1 MFVEGI
7 DVVLALL
14 PVPAVVVIF
23 VEMYV
28 SWLLAVIVEPGDL
41 VSDSCSSARLVG
53 TPVAPPTFVVVFSF
67 WSAVVELFNCVANVA
82 EFSTNADSL
91 SSVVSNS
98 VVESGDD
105 LLIVVSSVFDTVSD
119 VAVVEI
125 KGVNVVVSSDVGE
138 ILGSSVVELH
148 MW

>member
-1 MFVEGI
+1 MNVET
-7 DVVLALL
+7 
-14 PVPAVVVIF
+14 
-23 VEMYV
+23 
-28 SWLLAVIVEPGDL
+28 GDL
-41 VSDSCSSARLVG
+41 VSESSSSTTLVG
-53 TPVAPPTFVVVFSF
+53 ISVSPPIFVIVIVFSF
-67 WSAVVELFNCVANVA
+67 WSAVAELLNCVANVA

-98 VVESGDD
+98 VVES
-105 LLIVVSSVFDTVSD
+105 VSSVFDTVSD

-125 KGVNVVVSSDVGE
+125 KGVIVVVSSDVGE